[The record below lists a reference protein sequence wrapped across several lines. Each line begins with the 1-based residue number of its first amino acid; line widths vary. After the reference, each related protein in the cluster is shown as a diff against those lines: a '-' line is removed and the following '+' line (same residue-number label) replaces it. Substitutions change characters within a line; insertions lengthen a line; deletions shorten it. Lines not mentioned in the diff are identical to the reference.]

1 MLSITSETLTLWLSQ
16 GFYPFIRVLAL
27 LGTAPFFNEKQSI
40 SKVRVMLAFFTVLIV
55 SPQLPVVNIPLFS
68 ALRSVGDFTAGG
80 DRCGDGTD
88 HADGVCR
95 CPSRQEVIGLQM
107 GLSFATFFD
116 PSGGPNMPIL
126 ARILNLITLLLFLAF
141 DGHLWLIHIVIS
153 SFDLIPVQ
161 VTPLNREGFRMLV
174 QSANHIFLN
183 GLMLALPFITLFL
196 ILNLALGILNRMTP
210 QLSVFVVGFPLT
222 LTVGIS
228 MLGLIISVL
237 PGFTERVI
245 HQAFEQLSLIFNLFA
260 SL

>member
-1 MLSITSETLTLWLSQ
+1 MLTITSETLTLWLSQ
-16 GFYPFIRVLAL
+16 GFYPFIRILAL
-27 LGTAPFFNEKQSI
+27 LSTAPFFNEKQSI
-40 SKVRVMLAFFTVLIV
+40 GKVRVMLAFFTVLIV

-68 ALRSVGDFTAGG
+68 ASGLWVILQQVVIGVTMGLAMQMAFAAVRHAG
-80 DRCGDGTD
+80 
-88 HADGVCR
+88 
-95 CPSRQEVIGLQM
+95 EVIGLQM

-116 PSGGPNMPIL
+116 PSGGPNMPII
-126 ARILNLITLLLFLAF
+126 ARIFNLIVVLLFLSF
-141 DGHLWLIHIVIS
+141 DGHLWLIHIVVN
-153 SFDLIPVQ
+153 SFDLLPIQ
-161 VTPLNREGFRMLV
+161 ILPLNRDGFWILV

-237 PGFTERVI
+237 PGYTERVI
-245 HQAFEQLSLIFNLFA
+245 NQAFEQLSLIFTLYA
-260 SL
+260 G

>member
-1 MLSITSETLTLWLSQ
+1 MLTITSEMLTLWLSQ
-16 GFYPFIRVLAL
+16 GFYPFIRILAL
-27 LGTAPFFNEKQSI
+27 LSTAPFFNEKQSI
-40 SKVRVMLAFFTVLIV
+40 GKVRVMLAFFTVLIV

-68 ALRSVGDFTAGG
+68 ASGLWVILQQVVIGVTMGLAMQMAFAAVRHAG
-80 DRCGDGTD
+80 
-88 HADGVCR
+88 
-95 CPSRQEVIGLQM
+95 EVIGLQM

-116 PSGGPNMPIL
+116 PTGGPNMPII
-126 ARILNLITLLLFLAF
+126 ARIFNLIVLLLFLSF
-141 DGHLWLIHIVIS
+141 DGHLWLIHIVVN
-153 SFDLIPVQ
+153 SFDLLPIQ
-161 VTPLNREGFRMLV
+161 ILPLNRDGFWILV

-237 PGFTERVI
+237 PGYTERVI
-245 HQAFEQLSLIFNLFA
+245 NQAFEQLSLIFTLYA
-260 SL
+260 G

>member
-1 MLSITSETLTLWLSQ
+1 M
-16 GFYPFIRVLAL
+16 
-27 LGTAPFFNEKQSI
+27 
-40 SKVRVMLAFFTVLIV
+40 
-55 SPQLPVVNIPLFS
+55 
-68 ALRSVGDFTAGG
+68 GDFTAGG
-80 DRCGDGTD
+80 DRCGDGAD

-95 CPSRQEVIGLQM
+95 CPSRGEVIGLQM

-237 PGFTERVI
+237 RALPSGSFIRR
-245 HQAFEQLSLIFNLFA
+245 LS
-260 SL
+260 SSH

>member
-1 MLSITSETLTLWLSQ
+1 MLTITSETLTLWLSQ
-16 GFYPFIRVLAL
+16 GFYPFIRILAL
-27 LGTAPFFNEKQSI
+27 LSTAPFFNEKQSI
-40 SKVRVMLAFFTVLIV
+40 GKVRVMLAFFTVLIV

-68 ALRSVGDFTAGG
+68 ASGLWVILQQVVIGVTMGLAMQMAFAAVRHAG
-80 DRCGDGTD
+80 
-88 HADGVCR
+88 
-95 CPSRQEVIGLQM
+95 EVIGLQM

-116 PSGGPNMPIL
+116 PSGGPNMPII
-126 ARILNLITLLLFLAF
+126 ARIFNLIVLLLFLSF
-141 DGHLWLIHIVIS
+141 DGHLWLIHIVVN
-153 SFDLIPVQ
+153 SFDLLPIQ
-161 VTPLNREGFRMLV
+161 ILPLNRDGFWILV

-237 PGFTERVI
+237 PGYTERVI
-245 HQAFEQLSLIFNLFA
+245 NQAFEQLSLIFTLYA
-260 SL
+260 G

>member
-1 MLSITSETLTLWLSQ
+1 
-16 GFYPFIRVLAL
+16 
-27 LGTAPFFNEKQSI
+27 
-40 SKVRVMLAFFTVLIV
+40 
-55 SPQLPVVNIPLFS
+55 
-68 ALRSVGDFTAGG
+68 
-80 DRCGDGTD
+80 
-88 HADGVCR
+88 
-95 CPSRQEVIGLQM
+95 
-107 GLSFATFFD
+107 
-116 PSGGPNMPIL
+116 
-126 ARILNLITLLLFLAF
+126 
-141 DGHLWLIHIVIS
+141 
-153 SFDLIPVQ
+153 
-161 VTPLNREGFRMLV
+161 MLV

-260 SL
+260 SP

>member
-1 MLSITSETLTLWLSQ
+1 MLTITSETLTLWLSQ
-16 GFYPFIRVLAL
+16 GFYPFIRILAL
-27 LGTAPFFNEKQSI
+27 LSTAPFFNEKQSI
-40 SKVRVMLAFFTVLIV
+40 GKVRVMLAFFTVLIV

-68 ALRSVGDFTAGG
+68 ASGLWVILQQVVIGVTMGLAMQMAFAAVRHAG
-80 DRCGDGTD
+80 
-88 HADGVCR
+88 
-95 CPSRQEVIGLQM
+95 EVIGLQM

-116 PSGGPNMPIL
+116 PTGGPNMPII
-126 ARILNLITLLLFLAF
+126 ARIFNLIVLLLFLSF
-141 DGHLWLIHIVIS
+141 DGHLWLIHIVVN
-153 SFDLIPVQ
+153 SFDLLPIQ
-161 VTPLNREGFRMLV
+161 ILPLNRDGFWILV

-237 PGFTERVI
+237 PGYTERVI
-245 HQAFEQLSLIFNLFA
+245 NQAFEQLSLIFTLYA
-260 SL
+260 G

>member
-1 MLSITSETLTLWLSQ
+1 MLTITSETLTLWLSQ
-16 GFYPFIRVLAL
+16 GFYPFIRLLAL
-27 LGTAPFFNEKQSI
+27 LSTAPFFNEKQSI
-40 SKVRVMLAFFTVLIV
+40 GKVRVMLAFFTVLIV

-68 ALRSVGDFTAGG
+68 ASGLWVILQQVVIGVTMGLAMQMAFAAVRHAG
-80 DRCGDGTD
+80 
-88 HADGVCR
+88 
-95 CPSRQEVIGLQM
+95 EVIGLQM

-116 PSGGPNMPIL
+116 PSGGPNMPII
-126 ARILNLITLLLFLAF
+126 ARIFNLIVLLLFLSF
-141 DGHLWLIHIVIS
+141 DGHLWLIHIVVN
-153 SFDLIPVQ
+153 SFDLLPIQ
-161 VTPLNREGFRMLV
+161 ILPLNRDGFWILV

-237 PGFTERVI
+237 PGYTERVI
-245 HQAFEQLSLIFNLFA
+245 NQAFEQLSLIFTLYA
-260 SL
+260 G

>member
-1 MLSITSETLTLWLSQ
+1 MLTFTSETLTLWLSQ
-16 GFYPFIRVLAL
+16 GFYPFIRILAL
-27 LGTAPFFNEKQSI
+27 LSTAPFFNEKQSI
-40 SKVRVMLAFFTVLIV
+40 GKVRVMLAFFTVLSV

-68 ALRSVGDFTAGG
+68 ASGLWVILQQVVIGVTMGLAMQMAFAAVRHAG
-80 DRCGDGTD
+80 
-88 HADGVCR
+88 
-95 CPSRQEVIGLQM
+95 EVIGLQM

-116 PSGGPNMPIL
+116 PTGGPNMPII
-126 ARILNLITLLLFLAF
+126 ARIFNLIVLLLFLSF
-141 DGHLWLIHIVIS
+141 DGHLWLIHIVVN
-153 SFDLIPVQ
+153 SFDLLPIQ
-161 VTPLNREGFRMLV
+161 ILPLNRDGFWILV

-237 PGFTERVI
+237 PGYTERVI
-245 HQAFEQLSLIFNLFA
+245 NQAFEQLSLIFTLYA
-260 SL
+260 G

>member
-1 MLSITSETLTLWLSQ
+1 MLSITSETLTLWFSQ

-68 ALRSVGDFTAGG
+68 APGLWVILQQVVIGVAMGLTMQMAFAAVRHAG
-80 DRCGDGTD
+80 
-88 HADGVCR
+88 
-95 CPSRQEVIGLQM
+95 EVIGLQM

-161 VTPLNREGFRMLV
+161 VTPLNREGFRILV

-228 MLGLIISVL
+228 MMGLIISVL

-260 SL
+260 LQ

>member
-1 MLSITSETLTLWLSQ
+1 MLTITSETLTLWLSQ
-16 GFYPFIRVLAL
+16 GFYPFIRILAL
-27 LGTAPFFNEKQSI
+27 LSTAPFFNEKQSI
-40 SKVRVMLAFFTVLIV
+40 GKVRVMLAFFTVLIV

-68 ALRSVGDFTAGG
+68 ASGLWVILQQVVIGVTMGLVMQMAFAAVRHAG
-80 DRCGDGTD
+80 
-88 HADGVCR
+88 
-95 CPSRQEVIGLQM
+95 EVIGLQM

-116 PSGGPNMPIL
+116 PTGGPNMPII
-126 ARILNLITLLLFLAF
+126 ARIFNLIVLLLFLSF
-141 DGHLWLIHIVIS
+141 DGHLWLIHIVVN
-153 SFDLIPVQ
+153 SFDLLPIQ
-161 VTPLNREGFRMLV
+161 ILPLNRDGFWILV

-237 PGFTERVI
+237 PGYTERVI
-245 HQAFEQLSLIFNLFA
+245 NQAFEQLSLIFTLYA
-260 SL
+260 G